1 MDIWME
7 KYVLNNPK
15 DLLTCSPDHM
25 YKLKKELYGLKQA
38 LRAWYERLTE
48 FLTINGYV
56 RGGVKKTM
64 FINKEEGK
72 LMIT

>member
-1 MDIWME
+1 ME
-7 KYVLNNPK
+7 VKSTFLNGYLNGEVCVEQPK
-15 DLLTCSPDHM
+15 GLIDPFSPDHM

-56 RGGVKKTM
+56 RGGVRK
-64 FINKEEGK
+64 NYVY
-72 LMIT
+72 